1 MKTHLPEGMLSLRG
15 KITLLV
21 GTITF
26 LTALFVGVAGYMQ
39 SVRMAE
45 ENGLTDLQAEAR
57 VVAGRM
63 SEAFRVTHQNA
74 EIVSF
79 TPPIEG
85 LARAAEN
92 GGVDPLDGSTT
103 ELWRSRLERIFTALM
118 AAHPEYTQV
127 RLIGLADNGRELV
140 RVNRTPLGFDPVTT
154 EDLQEKGEE
163 PYFAVGATL
172 PFGDALSTR
181 ISLNREHGAIDPR
194 VTPTMRTVIP
204 VFTHDGERFGM
215 LVINLDYETLVRE
228 MLEELAPRH
237 RTILSTQDGDF
248 AVYEPG
254 TGIDGIHFRF
264 EPDYESHPV
273 LSRNADGQTFQIG
286 AVSYASDIVHR
297 SDSEDG
303 LSLDVFVGQAT
314 EQMLAGALNLR
325 TQSVG
330 IAAILVAFSILAT
343 LLFAGGLT
351 RPLRMMTDAVRQF
364 GQKRGTIDLPIESRD
379 EVGDLAR
386 AFADMSRDLEASELT
401 MKTVF
406 DNVADGLVVIDRYG
420 TITTAN
426 PALCG
431 IFGYEPHELIGQNV
445 RVLMPQE
452 ISERHDDIMANY
464 RATGTRTVIGQTVE
478 VPGRTKTG
486 ETIPLELTVSEM
498 LLGDEA
504 YFCGLIRD
512 ITERKQMETMKDEF
526 ISTVNHEL
534 RTPLTSIH
542 GSLSLLEHRLGD
554 AEIDGKTRSFLS
566 MARNSCDRLAHLVN
580 DILDLEKIAAGRME
594 YRFEVLETDRL
605 VKDIVDRHLGLAEQ
619 YGVQFQLELDS
630 EDASIEVDPN
640 RFNQAL
646 VNLLS
651 NAAKYSPK
659 GDTVIVRTARGDNG
673 QVRVSVS
680 DSGPGIPEDF
690 RAKVFERFAQADS
703 SATRKVGGTGLGLHI
718 TKNLLEAF
726 GGSVSFDTTEG
737 AGTTFHFRLPV
748 WSDIETRNVSFAG
761 R

>member
-1 MKTHLPEGMLSLRG
+1 MKPHIPRGILSLRG
-15 KITLLV
+15 RITLLV
-21 GTITF
+21 GTITL
-26 LTALFVGVAGYMQ
+26 LTALFVGISGYLQ

-57 VVAGRM
+57 VVASRV
-63 SEAFRVTHQNA
+63 SETFRTTHQNA

-118 AAHPEYTQV
+118 AANPEYTQV
-127 RLIGLADNGRELV
+127 RLIGLEDDGRELV
-140 RVNRTPLGFDPVTT
+140 RVNRTPLGLEPV
-154 EDLQEKGEE
+154 ELADLQQKGAE

-172 PFGDALSTR
+172 PLGDALSTR
-181 ISLNREHGAIDPR
+181 ITLNRENGAVDPR
-194 VTPTMRTVIP
+194 VTPTMRTIIP
-204 VFTHDGERFGM
+204 VFTHDGQRFGM
-215 LVINLDYETLVRE
+215 LVINLDYETMVGN

-237 RTILSTQDGDF
+237 QTILATQDGDF
-248 AVYEPG
+248 AVYQPG
-254 TGIDGIHFRF
+254 TGMDGIHFRF
-264 EPDYESHPV
+264 EPDYQPHPV
-273 LSRNADGQTFQIG
+273 LSQNAGGRTFRIG
-286 AVSYASDIVHR
+286 ATSYASDSVHS
-297 SDSEDG
+297 SDVDDG
-303 LSLDVFVGQAT
+303 LSLDVFVGQPT
-314 EQMLAGALNLR
+314 DQMLAGALDLR
-325 TQSVG
+325 TQSFGV
-330 IAAILVAFSILAT
+330 AAVLVVFSVLAT

-351 RPLRMMTDAVRQF
+351 RPLRMMTEAVRQF
-364 GQKRGTIDLPIESRD
+364 GHTRGRIELPIGSRD

-406 DNVADGLVVIDRYG
+406 DNVADGLLVIDQYG
-420 TITTAN
+420 MITTAN
-426 PALCG
+426 PALCE
-431 IFGYEPHELIGQNV
+431 IFGYSSEELIGQNV
-445 RVLMPQE
+445 RLLMPRE
-452 ISERHDDIMANY
+452 ISERPDDILANY
-464 RATGTRTVIGQTVE
+464 RATGKRTVIGQTVE
-478 VPGRTKTG
+478 VPGRTNSG
-486 ETIPLELTVSEM
+486 ATIPLELTISEM
-498 LLGDEA
+498 TLGGEP

-542 GSLSLLEHRLGD
+542 GALSLLEHRLSD
-554 AEIDGKTRSFLS
+554 TEIDEKTRSFLS

-594 YRFEVLETDRL
+594 YRLEVLDTDRL

-619 YGVQFQLELDS
+619 YGVRFELELGS
-630 EDASIEVDPN
+630 ADASIEVDPN

-659 GDTVIVRTARGDNG
+659 GDTVTIRTNAGEDG
-673 QVRVSVS
+673 QVHISVS
-680 DSGPGIPEDF
+680 DNGPGIPEDF
-690 RAKVFERFAQADS
+690 REKVFERFAQADS

-718 TKNLLEAF
+718 TKNLIDAF
-726 GGSVSFDTTEG
+726 GGSVSFDTVEG
-737 AGTTFHFRLPV
+737 AGTTFCFKLPV
-748 WSDIETRNVSFAG
+748 WCSVEDSSIPFVRH
-761 R
+761 